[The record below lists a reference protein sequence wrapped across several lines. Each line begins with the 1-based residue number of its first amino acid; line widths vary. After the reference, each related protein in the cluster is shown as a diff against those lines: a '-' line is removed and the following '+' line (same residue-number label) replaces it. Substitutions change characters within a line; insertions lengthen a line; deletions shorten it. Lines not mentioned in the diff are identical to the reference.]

1 MEALIVSRFKG
12 KEPNEIERLSLINLV
27 SSINDLLKMQSK
39 YKDLFNSLDF
49 EKDIKNEYEQLLML
63 ANIWSYLYKHKV
75 IKNNSIIYDIK
86 ERIKQYRK
94 NINRFFEEVFTKFST
109 EVIERTSTKIVVQV
123 LGSSVDDLCKEIYIN
138 FKSRFPEMET
148 LSADS
153 LFLNEFAEEII
164 LLVTFNGKDYM
175 GGFRIRLSNL
185 LFTDETKFLLYRI
198 VLNKNEVEEFNGY
211 NKIDFDDVINNA
223 VKIFGNLNILSMF
236 FNHTTGVMQYITSP
250 PNREYLREDVF
261 EIWRNRAVNLHIQLM
276 DDIIL
281 SLNKLKSAIVK
292 EHLENINSLVLQLE
306 NYKSESLN
314 IILEHDRKQIEE
326 KISIITQIIVNLM
339 DYCRL

>member
-1 MEALIVSRFKG
+1 
-12 KEPNEIERLSLINLV
+12 
-27 SSINDLLKMQSK
+27 
-39 YKDLFNSLDF
+39 
-49 EKDIKNEYEQLLML
+49 
-63 ANIWSYLYKHKV
+63 
-75 IKNNSIIYDIK
+75 
-86 ERIKQYRK
+86 
-94 NINRFFEEVFTKFST
+94 
-109 EVIERTSTKIVVQV
+109 
-123 LGSSVDDLCKEIYIN
+123 
-138 FKSRFPEMET
+138 
-148 LSADS
+148 
-153 LFLNEFAEEII
+153 
-164 LLVTFNGKDYM
+164 
-175 GGFRIRLSNL
+175 
-185 LFTDETKFLLYRI
+185 
-198 VLNKNEVEEFNGY
+198 
-211 NKIDFDDVINNA
+211 
-223 VKIFGNLNILSMF
+223 
-236 FNHTTGVMQYITSP
+236 MQYITSP